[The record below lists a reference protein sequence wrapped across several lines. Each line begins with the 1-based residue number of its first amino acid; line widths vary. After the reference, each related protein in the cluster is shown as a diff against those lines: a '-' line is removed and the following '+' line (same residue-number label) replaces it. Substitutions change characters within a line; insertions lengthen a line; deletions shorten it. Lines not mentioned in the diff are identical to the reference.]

1 LTALLLVTLL
11 AQTALPTEKN
21 WKQVCELASVRP
33 YIRPIAVTVDS
44 TLKGCNAEQAYYGYG
59 KAPDPAAALRC
70 ALYQR
75 EHPKEGAG
83 GVFSGPGILSMLY
96 ANGMGVP
103 RDENQAIRFACELK
117 WAAPAEM
124 ESRIGHLEK
133 LSATGPATKNFDLCD
148 DATSGVMMGV
158 CEAVQQ
164 SFADA
169 KRKQDLD
176 GIMAA
181 WPESVKQ
188 AFPALQMAEDRFM
201 EARVSYEVDHSGT
214 ARTAFELE
222 EQGRL
227 RDQFLINLRRFG
239 SGDIPQAAPLD
250 QKLDDIYRNAIGLP
264 AAGTIAS
271 DGIQKTEAAWTG
283 LRDQWLEFARV
294 AYPGLAPERVQAQ
307 VNRLR
312 IHQLESLTAHR

>member
-1 LTALLLVTLL
+1 M
-11 AQTALPTEKN
+11 
-21 WKQVCELASVRP
+21 
-33 YIRPIAVTVDS
+33 DS

-59 KAPDPAAALRC
+59 KAPDPAAALSC

-75 EHPKEGAG
+75 EHPKETAG
-83 GVFSGPGILSMLY
+83 GVFSGAGILAMLY
-96 ANGMGVP
+96 ANGVAVP

-176 GIMAA
+176 SIMAA

-188 AFPALQMAEDRFM
+188 AFPALQMAEDRFV
-201 EARVSYEVDHSGT
+201 EARSRYEVDHSGT
-214 ARTAFELE
+214 GHAAFELE

-239 SGDIPQAAPLD
+239 SGDIPPAAGLD
-250 QKLDDIYRNAIGLP
+250 QQLESAYRNAIGLP
-264 AAGTIAS
+264 AAGTITS
-271 DGIQKTEAAWTG
+271 DGIQKTEAAWTS

-294 AYPGLAPERVQAQ
+294 AYPGFSPERIQAQ
-307 VNRLR
+307 LNRLR
-312 IHQLESLTAHR
+312 IHQLESLSAHR

>member
-1 LTALLLVTLL
+1 M
-11 AQTALPTEKN
+11 
-21 WKQVCELASVRP
+21 
-33 YIRPIAVTVDS
+33 
-44 TLKGCNAEQAYYGYG
+44 LKGCNAEQAYYGYG
-59 KAPDPAAALRC
+59 KAADPAAALSC

-83 GVFSGPGILSMLY
+83 GVFSGPGILAMLY
-96 ANGMGVP
+96 ANGIAVP
-103 RDENQAIRFACELK
+103 RDETQAIRFACELK

-133 LSATGPATKNFDLCD
+133 LSAAGPATKNFDLCD

-181 WPESVKQ
+181 WPESVKR
-188 AFPALQMAEDRFM
+188 AFPALQMAEDRFV
-201 EARVSYEVDHSGT
+201 EARTRYELDQSGT
-214 ARTAFELE
+214 GHSAFDLE

-239 SGDIPQAAPLD
+239 SGDIPPAAPLD
-250 QKLDDIYRNAIGLP
+250 QRLDAVYRNAIGL
-264 AAGTIAS
+264 AASGTIAS
-271 DGIQKTEAAWTG
+271 DGIRKTEAAWSA

-294 AYPGLAPERVQAQ
+294 AYPGLAPESIQAQ
-307 VNRLR
+307 LNRLR